1 MNLNPIKPLT
11 DAITFPFTWL
21 YVVGL
26 CTFINYFTSP
36 GHWWVQWVA
45 FGMTIALIS
54 IWFRAL
60 KFLIAAVGVAAI
72 GYFIYR
78 WWQNR
83 QQPQATQRTLAEV
96 KAMRPATDSFNSA
109 I

>member
-11 DAITFPFTWL
+11 DAITFPFTFL

-26 CTFINYFTSP
+26 CAFINYFTSP
-36 GHWWVQWVA
+36 GQWWFQWVA
-45 FGMTIALIS
+45 FGMGIALIS
-54 IWFRAL
+54 VWFRAF
-60 KFLIAAVGVAAI
+60 KFLVATLGVAAV

-83 QQPQATQRTLAEV
+83 QQPEATVRTLAEV
-96 KAMRPATDSFNSA
+96 KSMRPSTAATA
-109 I
+109 KTA

>member
-11 DAITFPFTWL
+11 DAITFPFTCI

-45 FGMTIALIS
+45 FGMGIALIS
-54 IWFRAL
+54 VWFRAL
-60 KFLIAAVGVAAI
+60 KFLIATVGVAAV

-83 QQPQATQRTLAEV
+83 AQPDATVRTLAEV
-96 KAMRPATDSFNSA
+96 KPMRAA
-109 I
+109 